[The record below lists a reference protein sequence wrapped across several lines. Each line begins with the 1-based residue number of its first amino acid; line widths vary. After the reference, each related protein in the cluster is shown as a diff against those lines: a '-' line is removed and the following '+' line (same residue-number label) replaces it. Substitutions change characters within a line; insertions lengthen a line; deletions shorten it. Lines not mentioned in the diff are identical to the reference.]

1 VYAASSRFL
10 KAITT
15 SGKRKT
21 VVDVYMNGAQ
31 IDSDIPVIGGRITV
45 DRNSRTRRSGSITLG
60 DPSFFPKFDD
70 NTFTPYG
77 VEIGI
82 RHGIVYPDGT
92 EELIPQG
99 IFLINDIEADEA
111 EGLIPTIEFFDRAH
125 RVFETSTHVTD
136 GGPNMVGDQT
146 FSGSRVHDA
155 LHAVIDYPS
164 PNWPNANQL
173 WSLNIDTSLSNPT
186 IPGGQFEGDTDRW
199 KLAQDLAAMIGGE
212 IYFDVFGNATCIP
225 IPGITV
231 QELPP
236 DWEVFAGEGGVM
248 VSAAQRVT
256 REETFNSVVMLGS
269 TPSGTERQARAIV
282 YDLNPASKTYYY
294 GPFGK
299 KTLRLSDQR
308 LTTDEAC
315 YTAANGVLKNSLGI
329 AKTVTFKATSNP
341 ALDGGDIVKI
351 TYPDGLEELHLLD
364 SFDIDFKSGVM
375 GASTR
380 SIQLAVA

>member
-1 VYAASSRFL
+1 M
-10 KAITT
+10 KAIKT

-21 VVDVYMNGAQ
+21 VVDVYMNGAL
-31 IDSDIPVIGGRITV
+31 IDADIPVIGGEITV
-45 DRNSRTRRSGSITLG
+45 DRNSRTRRSGSITVG

-99 IFLINDIEADEA
+99 IFLINSISADEA

-146 FSGSRVHDA
+146 FAGSRVHDA
-155 LHAVIDYPS
+155 LRAVIDYAS

-173 WSLNIDTSLSNPT
+173 WSLTIDSSLSNPT

-199 KLAQDLAAMIGGE
+199 KLAQDLAAMMGAE
-212 IYFDVFGNATCIP
+212 VYFGTDGNAVCIP
-225 IPGITV
+225 IPSITV

-236 DWEVFAGEGGVM
+236 DWEVFSGEDGVM
-248 VSAAQRVT
+248 VSAAQTVT
-256 REETFNSVVMLGS
+256 REETYNSVVMLGS

-308 LTTDEAC
+308 LTSDEAC

-329 AKTVTFKATSNP
+329 AKKVEFSATSNP
-341 ALDGGDIVKI
+341 ALDAGDIIKI

-364 SFDIDFKSGVM
+364 SFNIPFANGVM
-375 GASTR
+375 SASTR